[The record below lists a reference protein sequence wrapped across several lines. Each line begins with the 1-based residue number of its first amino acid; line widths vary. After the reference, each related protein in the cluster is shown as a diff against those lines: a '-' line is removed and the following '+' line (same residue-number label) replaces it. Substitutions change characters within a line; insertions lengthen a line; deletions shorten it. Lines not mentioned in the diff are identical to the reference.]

1 MLSKKEKL
9 DVVVPVYNEEECLDE
24 LVRRLILVKEKMN
37 EVDMNLLFVNDGS
50 RDGSILKLCSYAEKY
65 SYIKV
70 ISFSRNFGHQAAVTA
85 GLDQATGDYVAIIDA
100 DLQDPPELIEP
111 MYTKAKEGFDIVY
124 GKRSSRKGETL
135 FKKLSARYFYKFI
148 STMCDVE
155 IPEDTGDFRLI
166 SRRVLT
172 AVRAMREKHRFLR
185 GMIPWVGFKSIPLYY
200 HRDER
205 HAGETKYPL
214 RKMIRFALDAI
225 FSFSNTPLGWRRT
238 WVWLL

>member
-1 MLSKKEKL
+1 ME
-9 DVVVPVYNEEECLDE
+9 P
-24 LVRRLILVKEKMN
+24 
-37 EVDMNLLFVNDGS
+37 LFVNDGS

-100 DLQDPPELIEP
+100 DPPGPARTHRTYVHEGQG
-111 MYTKAKEGFDIVY
+111 EGFDIVY

-172 AVRAMREKHRFLR
+172 AVRAMREKHVFC
-185 GMIPWVGFKSIPLYY
+185 
-200 HRDER
+200 
-205 HAGETKYPL
+205 A
-214 RKMIRFALDAI
+214 A
-225 FSFSNTPLGWRRT
+225 
-238 WVWLL
+238 